1 MAKGG
6 SERLGT
12 AREMGSMGW

>member
-12 AREMGSMGW
+12 ASEMGSMGW